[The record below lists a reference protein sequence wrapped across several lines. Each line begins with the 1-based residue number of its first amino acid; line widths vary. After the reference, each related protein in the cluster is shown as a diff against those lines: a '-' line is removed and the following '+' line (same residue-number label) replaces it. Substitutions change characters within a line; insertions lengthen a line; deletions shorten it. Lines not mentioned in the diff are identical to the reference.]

1 LFKKIPYT
9 VAAWRLTKKEYKVA
23 CMAKTIFGAQ
33 VIIGV
38 AALST
43 MGCTL
48 ITKLGIMPLGDLIWM
63 NVTKPEMA
71 MGTMV
76 NQKRLH
82 PNLPKVL
89 LRNFLSMTN
98 FAMRFALRLA
108 FPLKQSIKFGR
119 MPRETSR
126 SESRVE

>member
-1 LFKKIPYT
+1 
-9 VAAWRLTKKEYKVA
+9 
-23 CMAKTIFGAQ
+23 MATTIFGAQ
-33 VIIGV
+33 VNIGV

-48 ITKLGIMPLGDLIWM
+48 ITKLTIMPLGDLVWM
-63 NVTKPEMA
+63 NVTKPKMA

-98 FAMRFALRLA
+98 FTTFFALRLA
-108 FPLKQSIKFGR
+108 FLLKHLIESGR

-126 SESRVE
+126 SKSRVE